1 MNEMPINVDWYF
13 DTSALLPYYRDEPLS
28 EVVESQLQTTSAHI
42 LVSVLTEVELFSAIA
57 RWRRLGEINETEALS
72 IQQAF
77 THHLEQ
83 KLYKSVLLGEVVF
96 YQAKKWLSVRKTTL
110 RTLDALHLA
119 SAHSGNAQL
128 ITADIKLAQAAEIL
142 QVNYQLLTV

>member
-28 EVVESQLQTTSAHI
+28 EVVENQLQTTSANI
-42 LVSVLTEVELFSAIA
+42 LVSVLTEVEMFSAIA
-57 RWRRLGEINETEALS
+57 RWQRLREINETEALS

-83 KLYKSVLLGEVVF
+83 KLYTSVLLGEVVF
-96 YQAKKWLSVRKTTL
+96 Y
-110 RTLDALHLA
+110 
-119 SAHSGNAQL
+119 
-128 ITADIKLAQAAEIL
+128 
-142 QVNYQLLTV
+142 